1 MNNPR
6 FERMF
11 NIAVLNLEERVR
23 VITEKWSGNNGNLQS
38 EALGQLQQDSGAVP
52 STSLDTGQAEPT
64 SPIIGGDDNQ
74 SPEV

>member
-23 VITEKWSGNNGNLQS
+23 VITEKWSNNGNLQS
-38 EALGQLQQDSGAVP
+38 EALGQLQQDSRRTT
-52 STSLDTGQAEPT
+52 STSIGTGQGEPT
-64 SPIIGGDDNQ
+64 ESIVGGDDNQ
-74 SPEV
+74 SP

>member
-23 VITEKWSGNNGNLQS
+23 VITEKWSNNGNLQS
-38 EALGQLQQDSGAVP
+38 EALGQLQQDRGAVP
-52 STSLDTGQAEPT
+52 SASLDTGQAEPP
-64 SPIIGGDDNQ
+64 SPIVGGDDDQ

>member
-52 STSLDTGQAEPT
+52 SASLDTGQAEPP
-64 SPIIGGDDNQ
+64 SPIVGGDDNQ